1 MERVFGGR
9 EENWSGFN
17 WLVPKSSME
26 REIVD
31 AYGVS
36 SSEDGWPINM
46 PRVGDEVT
54 TTTTSTTG
62 TQEETNQAIMAK
74 SAERLPGT
82 SGRSRTRDDGCCSV
96 NFLKYVLHIYNM
108 VLFLSGLVV
117 GGIGIWTVISKHFYV
132 SLMTTSTYPTLAY
145 ALIVAGVLAV
155 IGSWLG
161 CGGVA
166 SENRCVLL
174 IYVFV
179 VMLVFV
185 LEAGVGALARL
196 YEEQVG
202 PELKMNLNR
211 TFLENYSVRSR
222 ETNAIDQM
230 QTEFKCCG
238 ALRFED
244 WLVSEWHK
252 DEEVLRE
259 GRLVPDSC
267 CKTQTFHCG
276 KRDHPS
282 NIHYT
287 GCIYKFLET
296 TKDHLIIVGAVGLGL
311 SVLELF
317 GIVLGSCLY
326 IKLRHDFDD

>member
-1 MERVFGGR
+1 
-9 EENWSGFN
+9 
-17 WLVPKSSME
+17 
-26 REIVD
+26 
-31 AYGVS
+31 
-36 SSEDGWPINM
+36 
-46 PRVGDEVT
+46 
-54 TTTTSTTG
+54 
-62 TQEETNQAIMAK
+62 MAK

-82 SGRSRTRDDGCCSV
+82 STRLRTRDDGCCSV
-96 NFLKYVLHIYNM
+96 NFLKYVLHIYNV

-117 GGIGIWTVISKHFYV
+117 GGIGIWTVISKHNYV

-145 ALIVAGVLAV
+145 ALIVAGALAV
-155 IGSWLG
+155 VGSWLG
-161 CGGVA
+161 CGGVT

-211 TFLENYSVRSR
+211 TFLENYAVRRR
-222 ETNAIDQM
+222 ETSAIDQM
-230 QTEFKCCG
+230 QIEFKCCG

-244 WLVSEWHK
+244 WVVSEWHK
-252 DEEVLRE
+252 DENVLKN
-259 GRLVPDSC
+259 GSLVPDSC
-267 CKTQTFHCG
+267 CKTPTLLCG
-276 KRDHPS
+276 RRDHPS

-287 GCIYKFLET
+287 VSIDFQPANIFANIIVTLLDLKRRKIGCIYKFLET
-296 TKDHLIIVGAVGLGL
+296 TKDHLIILGAVGLGL

>member
-1 MERVFGGR
+1 M
-9 EENWSGFN
+9 S
-17 WLVPKSSME
+17 
-26 REIVD
+26 EIGLNLHTDD
-31 AYGVS
+31 AG
-36 SSEDGWPINM
+36 
-46 PRVGDEVT
+46 VGDEVT

-222 ETNAIDQM
+222 ETAAIDQM

-252 DEEVLRE
+252 DDEVLRE
-259 GRLVPDSC
+259 GWLVPDSC
-267 CKTQTFHCG
+267 CKTQTFLCG
-276 KRDHPS
+276 RRDHPS

>member
-1 MERVFGGR
+1 
-9 EENWSGFN
+9 
-17 WLVPKSSME
+17 
-26 REIVD
+26 
-31 AYGVS
+31 
-36 SSEDGWPINM
+36 
-46 PRVGDEVT
+46 
-54 TTTTSTTG
+54 
-62 TQEETNQAIMAK
+62 MAK

-82 SGRSRTRDDGCCSV
+82 STRLRTRDDGCCSV
-96 NFLKYVLHIYNM
+96 NFLKYVLHIYNV

-117 GGIGIWTVISKHFYV
+117 GGIGIWTVISKHNYV
-132 SLMTTSTYPTLAY
+132 SLMTTSTYPALAY
-145 ALIVAGVLAV
+145 ALIVAGFLAV
-155 IGSWLG
+155 VGSWLG
-161 CGGVA
+161 CGGVT

-211 TFLENYSVRSR
+211 TFLENYSMRSR
-222 ETNAIDQM
+222 ETSAIDQM
-230 QTEFKCCG
+230 QIEFKCCG
-238 ALRFED
+238 AVRFED

-252 DEEVLRE
+252 GEDVLKD
-259 GRLVPDSC
+259 GSLVPDSC
-267 CKTQTFHCG
+267 CKTPTHLCG
-276 KRDHPS
+276 RRDHPS

-296 TKDHLIIVGAVGLGL
+296 TKDHLIILGAVGLGL